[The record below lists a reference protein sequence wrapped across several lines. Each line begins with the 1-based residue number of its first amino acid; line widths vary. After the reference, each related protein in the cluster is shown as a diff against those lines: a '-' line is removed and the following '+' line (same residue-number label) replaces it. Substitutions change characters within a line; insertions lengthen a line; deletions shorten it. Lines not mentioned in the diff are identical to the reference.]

1 MLICDTKFA
10 RGEVAMTYVP
20 RGGMTA
26 KAGHMKTGTGD
37 KLNFEMSGVGGAG
50 RT

>member
-20 RGGMTA
+20 NERRY
-26 KAGHMKTGTGD
+26 D
-37 KLNFEMSGVGGAG
+37 SESGSHENGNW
-50 RT
+50 